1 MIKNVRH
8 TGLVVRDIDRA
19 LEFYSALGFT
29 LWNRD
34 TEKGSFIEQVTGIPD
49 VRLEWAKLKGHDGF
63 LLELLQYHSHPQQAP
78 CEPAP
83 SNQLGCSHLSFTVID
98 IEAVCHRVVQLGGTV
113 VNKPAT
119 SPSGK
124 VRVAYCHDLDGIL
137 IELVEEI

>member
-29 LWNRD
+29 LWKRE
-34 TEKGSFIEQVTGIPD
+34 TETGSFIEQVTGIPD
-49 VRLEWAKLKGHDGF
+49 VQLEWVKLKAYDGC
-63 LLELLQYHSHPQQAP
+63 LLELLQYHSHPRNGP

-83 SNQLGCSHLSFTVID
+83 SNQLGCSHLAFTVID
-98 IEAVCHRVVQLGGTV
+98 IEAVCYRVVQLGGVV

-119 SPSGK
+119 SPDGK
-124 VRVAYCHDLDGIL
+124 VRVAYCHDPEGIL
-137 IELVEEI
+137 MELVEEI